1 MGPLVAL
8 GFSNSLLTKRD
19 LRYCVLKF
27 LDDDY
32 ARLHLLEGAIDVV
45 GDLLDLELLVD
56 QLVLDLV
63 DPDVQPLDVHL
74 RVLCLGLCCF

>member
-1 MGPLVAL
+1 M
-8 GFSNSLLTKRD
+8 
-19 LRYCVLKF
+19 KF

-45 GDLLDLELLVD
+45 RDPIDLELLVD

-74 RVLCLGLCCF
+74 RVLCLGLCRF